1 MLLYGVSL
9 LLLYLVVRRA
19 ASSRVAALAVL
30 ITVVNP
36 FCYAFDR
43 LAVLEPVTVFW
54 MMLALWLA
62 GRRWRREWLR
72 CVVIGVVLCLLVL
85 TKPTSVALIPAVL
98 YMMWASAGW
107 PKKIAD
113 LWPVVGAGVVAAGL
127 WVLYFSV
134 VVRPHYL
141 ADYKLLFA
149 INDYRAHLSIVPQ
162 MAWESVRDGMWIQ
175 PVLWLLAVWMVGL
188 SVVALRELWREPVFG
203 AAVIAAVCQ
212 LAYVGYHTNFQ
223 PRYYLVLAMPMAVVI
238 VLGAGAVWRLRSGF
252 AKLGLL
258 LVFSGCVAWMAAE
271 TLHDVLH
278 PQYSFLNAAQSIAA
292 VVGADGTG
300 PQPLLISDTGAD
312 LSLFTGIPAV
322 CESYTTV
329 GLDRLLATYK
339 PGWYAAWPGWEDGQ
353 IAQMRQRYRLDEVA
367 RYRVLDDPRR
377 QVLVLYKLS
386 ARTP

>member
-1 MLLYGVSL
+1 
-9 LLLYLVVRRA
+9 
-19 ASSRVAALAVL
+19 
-30 ITVVNP
+30 
-36 FCYAFDR
+36 
-43 LAVLEPVTVFW
+43 
-54 MMLALWLA
+54 
-62 GRRWRREWLR
+62 
-72 CVVIGVVLCLLVL
+72 
-85 TKPTSVALIPAVL
+85 
-98 YMMWASAGW
+98 
-107 PKKIAD
+107 
-113 LWPVVGAGVVAAGL
+113 
-127 WVLYFSV
+127 
-134 VVRPHYL
+134 
-141 ADYKLLFA
+141 
-149 INDYRAHLSIVPQ
+149 
-162 MAWESVRDGMWIQ
+162 
-175 PVLWLLAVWMVGL
+175 
-188 SVVALRELWREPVFG
+188 
-203 AAVIAAVCQ
+203 
-212 LAYVGYHTNFQ
+212 
-223 PRYYLVLAMPMAVVI
+223 
-238 VLGAGAVWRLRSGF
+238 
-252 AKLGLL
+252 
-258 LVFSGCVAWMAAE
+258 MAAE